1 MHLCESNLSKK
12 YQKAHIRNISRN
24 ATKVHIRSKYERK
37 KKDQKFYMT
46 EVFELDPKS
55 KSFNMAESACCIA
68 FPETEGIG
76 LSSPFF
82 LQIDTFGKLLR
93 YLTNVCYLKLKNSD
107 IWTNSDNLSWVDI
120 T

>member
-1 MHLCESNLSKK
+1 M
-12 YQKAHIRNISRN
+12 
-24 ATKVHIRSKYERK
+24 HIRSKYEQK

-68 FPETEGIG
+68 FPETERIG

-82 LQIDTFGKLLR
+82 LQIDTLANYSDKCLLSK
-93 YLTNVCYLKLKNSD
+93 TEKNSD
-107 IWTNSDNLSWVDI
+107 I
-120 T
+120 

>member
-1 MHLCESNLSKK
+1 
-12 YQKAHIRNISRN
+12 
-24 ATKVHIRSKYERK
+24 
-37 KKDQKFYMT
+37 MT

-93 YLTNVCYLKLKNSD
+93 YLTNVCYLKLKKLRY
-107 IWTNSDNLSWVDI
+107 LSKLRSSESGGASELNTIHVI
-120 T
+120 YFRKALGKSI

>member
-1 MHLCESNLSKK
+1 
-12 YQKAHIRNISRN
+12 
-24 ATKVHIRSKYERK
+24 
-37 KKDQKFYMT
+37 MT

-68 FPETEGIG
+68 FPDTERIG

-93 YLTNVCYLKLKNSD
+93 QDYSDKLLRQMSV
-107 IWTNSDNLSWVDI
+107 I
-120 T
+120 

>member
-1 MHLCESNLSKK
+1 
-12 YQKAHIRNISRN
+12 
-24 ATKVHIRSKYERK
+24 
-37 KKDQKFYMT
+37 MT

-93 YLTNVCYLKLKNSD
+93 YLTNVCYLKLKNSRY
-107 IWTNSDNLSWVDI
+107 LSI
-120 T
+120 TQII

>member
-93 YLTNVCYLKLKNSD
+93 YLTNVCYLKLKKLRYLD
-107 IWTNSDNLSWVDI
+107 KLR
-120 T
+120 